1 MAFRRRST
9 RMTIPLAVV
18 AGMVPLAIGT
28 WQHGQ
33 YAGWTGSG
41 DTGMDYFVRSLT
53 GFSPNAAGYG
63 GSRWN
68 LRNMQHGALP
78 IVVGMIAHKVAGRI
92 GINAALARA
101 GVPLIRI

>member
-1 MAFRRRST
+1 MRFHRRSNK
-9 RMTIPLAVV
+9 MTIPLAVV

-33 YAGWTGSG
+33 FNGWTGSG
-41 DTGMDYFVRSLT
+41 DTAMDYFVRSLT

-63 GSRWN
+63 GSTFN
-68 LRNMQHGALP
+68 IRNMKHGALP

-92 GINAALARA
+92 GINGALARA
-101 GVPLIRI
+101 GIPFIRI